1 MALRSSAEHL
11 QTMASASPERSTNR
25 GDDPGLSKRPAS
37 GDPTP
42 MSEAHE
48 EPILPEQRSTAA
60 LRMRRS
66 RARRRRGEAIV
77 NLEIGP
83 GVIIDVV
90 ALGWLGE
97 SDHSDKDAIA
107 RALMDLV
114 ERAILARLTPSAC
127 SQGRTSFVCDLP
139 PSTVD
144 TLIGLRW
151 LPPEHAGDADAIATA
166 SRRFAGRA
174 LSVAS
179 RGALD
184 LRNVQRR

>member
-1 MALRSSAEHL
+1 
-11 QTMASASPERSTNR
+11 
-25 GDDPGLSKRPAS
+25 
-37 GDPTP
+37 

-83 GVIIDVV
+83 GVIIDAV

-114 ERAILARLTPSAC
+114 ERAIFARLTPSAC
-127 SQGRTSFVCDLP
+127 SQGRTSFVCGLP

-144 TLIGLRW
+144 TLIG
-151 LPPEHAGDADAIATA
+151 PPVAAAGA
-166 SRRFAGRA
+166 RRRCRCYRDG
-174 LSVAS
+174 LSTVRRPSAQ
-179 RGALD
+179 RGEPGCAD
-184 LRNVQRR
+184 LRNVQSRYV